1 MKKREKL
8 TWALVALLAL
18 LSFYLWRKSSS
29 CSGKDDCCRKHVNV
43 AAQHD
48 PASPMDF
55 KSAAS
60 APILKVN
67 EPWCQ
72 LCSCGCWLCLEGCGG
87 PGFGGCKVSQ
97 FRGRLAR
104 AFGFAGTRSP
114 SCPLAKKAK

>member
-18 LSFYLWRKSSS
+18 LSFYLWQKSSS

-43 AAQHD
+43 AAQNG
-48 PASPMDF
+48 PAFDGE
-55 KSAAS
+55 SAAS

-87 PGFGGCKVSQ
+87 PGFKGCSKTSQ
-97 FRGRLAR
+97 FRNRLAR
-104 AFGFAGTRSP
+104 AFGFAGARSP
-114 SCPLAKKAK
+114 SCPLLKKAK

>member
-1 MKKREKL
+1 MTKTTKL
-8 TWALVALLAL
+8 SWALVALLAL
-18 LSFYLWRKSSS
+18 LSFYLWQKSGA
-29 CSGKDDCCRKHVNV
+29 CSDKGDCCRKHVNV
-43 AAQHD
+43 ATQYD
-48 PASPMDF
+48 PA
-55 KSAAS
+55 

-104 AFGFAGTRSP
+104 AFGFSSARSP
-114 SCPLAKKAK
+114 SCPLLKKAK